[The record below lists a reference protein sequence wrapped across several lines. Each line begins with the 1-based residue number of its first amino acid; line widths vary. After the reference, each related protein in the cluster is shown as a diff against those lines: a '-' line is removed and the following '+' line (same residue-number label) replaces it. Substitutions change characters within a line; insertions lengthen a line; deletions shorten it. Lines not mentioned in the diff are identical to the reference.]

1 MRRAVTPMASAPP
14 SAPAMNSR
22 VMGAGSRAMT
32 ATEARLMTAAAAKQ
46 HFSMARTRLYFW
58 APQL

>member
-1 MRRAVTPMASAPP
+1 MASASP

-22 VMGAGSRAMT
+22 VMGPGSRAMT
-32 ATEARLMTAAAAKQ
+32 TAESRLTAAAAVKQ
-46 HFSMARTRLYFW
+46 HFSMARTRLNFW